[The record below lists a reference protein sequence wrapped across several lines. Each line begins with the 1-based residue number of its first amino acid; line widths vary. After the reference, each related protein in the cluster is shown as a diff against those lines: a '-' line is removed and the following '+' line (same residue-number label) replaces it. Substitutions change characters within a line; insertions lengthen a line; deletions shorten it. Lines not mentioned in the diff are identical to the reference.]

1 MKATSPE
8 YRAALEATVYQL
20 VTATLAQAMVSGMT
34 KRNRSANGAVYGTY
48 NTLEAATKAR
58 EEGCKRYVPAGRNLE
73 TGRMDT
79 MRTYTAVIVA
89 TNGEGSKIV
98 S

>member
-1 MKATSPE
+1 MKVTSPE

-20 VTATLAQAMVSGMT
+20 VTATLAQAMVTGT
-34 KRNRSANGAVYGTY
+34 TERNRSATGAVYGTF
-48 NTLEAATKAR
+48 NTLTAAIKAR

-73 TGRMDT
+73 TGKMDT
-79 MRTYTAVIVA
+79 LRTYTAVIVA